1 LTANSGYIK
10 HHVPIP
16 NDSGTFSYI
25 YNTTKKGERRFFMI
39 VKNLSFGSITIDGE
53 TYGKDVIIDNGS
65 IKKRKKAKSK
75 KYSDRFGHTPLSPDE
90 NIPWNCKRLIV
101 GTGHSSSLPVMD
113 KVCDI
118 AVRKGVELIIMS
130 TPEAIKHINDPHT
143 NLILHLTC

>member
-1 LTANSGYIK
+1 
-10 HHVPIP
+10 
-16 NDSGTFSYI
+16 
-25 YNTTKKGERRFFMI
+25 MI
-39 VKNLSFGSITIDGE
+39 VKNFSFGSITIDGE
-53 TYGKDVIIDNGS
+53 TYVKDVIIDNGS
-65 IKKRKKAKSK
+65 IKKRKKAESK

-118 AVRKGVELIIMS
+118 AVRKRVELVIMS